1 MITVVSIDGSLELQP
16 SPGLLDDI
24 EQALSFWYAY
34 GRHPYR
40 SLGGH
45 HRFMITRDDFRFVD
59 GSRFWRFDES
69 QSKALLHALFPDDAA
84 QVMRRLEAY
93 RSP

>member
-1 MITVVSIDGSLELQP
+1 MTTVVSMDGPLKLEP

-24 EQALSFWYAY
+24 EQPLSVWHAY

-69 QSKALLHALFPDDAA
+69 QTEVLLHTSFPDDAVH
-84 QVMRRLEAY
+84 VMRRLEAY
-93 RSP
+93 RNP